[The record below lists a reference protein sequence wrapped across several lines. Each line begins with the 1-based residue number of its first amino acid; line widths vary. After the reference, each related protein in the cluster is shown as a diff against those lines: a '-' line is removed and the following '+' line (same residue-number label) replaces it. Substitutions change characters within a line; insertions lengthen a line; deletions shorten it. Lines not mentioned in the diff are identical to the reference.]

1 MKKTIFFTHNKN
13 DFDFFFDKHSLLNL
27 RKDVKILYNPL
38 DKHLNDEEI
47 LKYSEDASII
57 ISEWWTGAGPKL
69 FKNKKD
75 LKAII
80 RSGVE
85 IKNIDFKAAKKANVA
100 IINIPD
106 AYSNAVAEL
115 VICFICS
122 LARNLLHFHQKTME
136 GFYNEAVIE
145 MLSDKKI
152 HSSQFPEFEI
162 QGSTLGVIGFGSIG
176 QLIRKKAISLGMKV
190 LVYDPFCLKKDKKS
204 NFVSLDFIL
213 KHSRFVSLSASSNNK
228 NKYLISKKELK
239 KMSKNSYL
247 INTARGNL
255 VDTHALYTAL
265 KNNEI
270 AGAAIDVLETSEKYD
285 RSINQAWKHS
295 ENFSKT
301 PLRKLKNVILTPHMA
316 GYTKKTITKQSNEI
330 IRNINLLFNN
340 KMPKSILNKK
350 KQ

>member
-13 DFDFFFDKHSLLNL
+13 DFDFFFDKHSLVNL
-27 RKDVKILYNPL
+27 RKNVKILYNPL

-47 LKYSEDASII
+47 LQHSEDASIVI
-57 ISEWWTGAGPKL
+57 CEWWTGAGPKL

-80 RSGVE
+80 RAGVE

-115 VICFICS
+115 VICYIFS
-122 LARNLLHFHQKTME
+122 LARNLLHFHQKTIE

-145 MLSDKKI
+145 MLSNKKI
-152 HSSQFPEFEI
+152 HSSQFPQFEI
-162 QGSTLGVIGFGSIG
+162 QGSTLGIIGFGSIG

-190 LVYDPFCLKKDKKS
+190 LVYDPFCSKNDKKI
-204 NFVSLDFIL
+204 NFVNLDFLL
-213 KHSRFVSLSASSNNK
+213 KNSRFVSLSASSNNK

-255 VDTHALYTAL
+255 VDTNALLTTL

-285 RSINQAWKHS
+285 RSTDQAWKHS

-301 PLRKLKNVILTPHMA
+301 PLRKLKNVILTPHLA

-340 KMPKSILNKK
+340 KMPKSILNK
-350 KQ
+350 

>member
-13 DFDFFFDKHSLLNL
+13 DFDFFFDKHSLVNL
-27 RKDVKILYNPL
+27 RKNVKILYNPL

-57 ISEWWTGAGPKL
+57 ICEWWTGAGPKL

-80 RSGVE
+80 RAGVE

-115 VICFICS
+115 VICYIFS

-145 MLSDKKI
+145 MLSNKKN
-152 HSSQFPEFEI
+152 HSSQFPQFEI
-162 QGSTLGVIGFGSIG
+162 QGSTLGIIGFGSIG

-190 LVYDPFCLKKDKKS
+190 LVYDPFCLKSNKKI
-204 NFVSLDFIL
+204 NFVSLDFLL
-213 KHSRFVSLSASSNNK
+213 KHSRFVSLSASSNNN

-255 VDTHALYTAL
+255 VDTKALLTTL

-285 RSINQAWKHS
+285 RSTDQAWKHS
-295 ENFSKT
+295 ENFKKT
-301 PLRKLKNVILTPHMA
+301 PLKKLNNVILTPHMA

-340 KMPKSILNKK
+340 KIPKSILNK
-350 KQ
+350 